1 MGNPFYIWSK
11 FLNKINYY
19 NKRLRNMKNGLIIIL
34 FFLITGAI
42 FSQKGIKIGY
52 IDTEYILENLSEYS
66 EVSERLEAQAQ
77 KWNSEIQKKKREI
90 LGMKEALNAERIL
103 LTKELIDEMEQEIF
117 IEENDLEE
125 FQQKKF
131 GPNGDLIIQKTQ
143 LVQPIQDQIFN
154 AIREIAKSKKYDFI
168 FDKSSDLVMLYSDK
182 RYNISDQVIQTISRS
197 NNRKKLDSRK
207 EKKEFDQQKNRE
219 IQKNN
224 DESPKLNMREKNKE
238 NKIQEQGNSNRKLS
252 VKELLEQR
260 KQKNSTNKK
269 GKD

>member
-1 MGNPFYIWSK
+1 M
-11 FLNKINYY
+11 NK
-19 NKRLRNMKNGLIIIL
+19 GLIIIL
-34 FFLITGAI
+34 CFLITNTVI
-42 FSQKGIKIGY
+42 SQKGVKIGY

-66 EVSERLEAQAQ
+66 EVSERLESQAQ
-77 KWNSEIQKKKREI
+77 RWNSEIQKKKREI

-103 LTKELIDEMEQEIF
+103 LTKELIDEMEQEIL

-143 LVQPIQDQIFN
+143 LIQPIQDQIFN

-182 RYNISDQVIQTISRS
+182 RYDISEQIIQTISRS
-197 NNRKKLDSRK
+197 NNRKKLDSRRD
-207 EKKEFDQQKNRE
+207 KKEFDQQKS
-219 IQKNN
+219 QKNN
-224 DESPKLNMREKNKE
+224 DENPRFNLKDKNQE
-238 NKIQEQGNSNRKLS
+238 NKIQEKNNSNRKLS

-260 KQKNSTNKK
+260 KQKNSANKK

>member
-1 MGNPFYIWSK
+1 MRKGFT
-11 FLNKINYY
+11 L
-19 NKRLRNMKNGLIIIL
+19 IL
-34 FFLITGAI
+34 FFLISWTVT
-42 FSQKGIKIGY
+42 SQKGVKIGY

-66 EVSERLEAQAQ
+66 EVSERLESQAQ

-90 LGMKEALNAERIL
+90 QGLKEALNSERIL
-103 LTKELIDEMEQEIF
+103 LTKELIEEMEQEIL

-143 LVQPIQDQIFN
+143 LIQPIQDQIFN
-154 AIREIAKSKKYDFI
+154 AIREIAKSKNYDFI

-182 RYNISDQVIQTISRS
+182 RFDISDQIIQTISRS
-197 NNRKKLDSRK
+197 NNRKKLDSRR
-207 EKKEFDQQKNRE
+207 EKKEFDEQKRQE
-219 IQKNN
+219 INIDN
-224 DESPKLNMREKNKE
+224 DSKFDLREKNRE
-238 NKIQEQGNSNRKLS
+238 NKIQEKDNSNRKLS